1 MSFSFRNIFTP
12 DEDDIGGVPG
22 GSEMSGES
30 AGGNATRGGAEAKPA
45 PEPPGQDFLISELIA
60 FIPPAISAQSGIP
73 MTRELRIPLPADGSR
88 DVKLSTIYQ
97 LCPELF
103 AAEITPLND
112 SVVTLPPKIGAMGD
126 TGATSGASGFSP
138 AAGKAFP
145 GFSGESAASGNPF
158 WSPTSPAAERKSGS
172 DTLSP
177 PKSSPGAMNP
187 FSAEDFPAQPS
198 GQGNSPV
205 DAAPPK
211 QAELSTGFEGPTAK
225 PESGDK
231 AFAGGKSAGFGS
243 LSSSALFGGKGS
255 GLQNEADDKGSH
267 PFEKEDPFTTLF
279 SKQAKADRDIPEP
292 KSEAPEPSGGPSGA
306 DPAEGGSGD
315 EHQGVWGAMFQGGGS
330 PASDDATP
338 DHEPFSPPSFES
350 IGNLLK
356 QGSGSGAET
365 PSAGFSPAAPPA
377 PSPTSAPMEPAPPAS
392 TGFFTFE
399 ADPEPHPS
407 AAATPA
413 DTSPAAPQ
421 EDFASNPEPP
431 ETQAPAQAFSGF
443 GMAATPPLSP
453 IPAFSGTPAFEPL
466 DLTESSPTPV
476 AESAPDPAPA
486 PEPEPVSTPDPEPVP
501 EPVSASEPEPTAPPE
516 ATPARTFR
524 QEEAHPVPTRET
536 APISTGADGEPRDL
550 ELRAIFS
557 TSETFTLSM
566 VARRIV
572 GLPGIV
578 NCTLS
583 TPGKLVQASK
593 TDSGRIGGEA
603 REMVAT
609 LRNLAKLTGLP
620 EARTFT
626 LHTDRGIVSL
636 FLEGECCVMVTHE
649 TASFEPGV
657 REKLILSA
665 RSLIKLEE

>member
-22 GSEMSGES
+22 GLETPGGAPGGT
-30 AGGNATRGGAEAKPA
+30 AGRGGTEAQPAAEV
-45 PEPPGQDFLISELIA
+45 PGQDFLISELIA

-126 TGATSGASGFSP
+126 TEATSGASGFSP

-145 GFSGESAASGNPF
+145 GFSGEPPTAGNPF
-158 WSPTSPAAERKSGS
+158 WSPTAPAAERQSGS
-172 DTLSP
+172 DKLPT
-177 PKSSPGAMNP
+177 KGSSGGMNP
-187 FSAEDFPAQPS
+187 FSAQDAPAKPS
-198 GQGNSPV
+198 GQGSSPSGT
-205 DAAPPK
+205 ASPTPPEMS
-211 QAELSTGFEGPTAK
+211 AGFEAPAAK

-231 AFAGGKSAGFGS
+231 PFSGGKSSGFGS
-243 LSSSALFGGKGS
+243 LPSSALFGGKGAAVR
-255 GLQNEADDKGSH
+255 NEADDKGSASFD
-267 PFEKEDPFTTLF
+267 PEDPFSTLF
-279 SKQAKADRDIPEP
+279 SKQAKADQDIPEP
-292 KSEAPEPSGGPSGA
+292 KSEAPEPSRGDGA
-306 DPAEGGSGD
+306 AGD

-330 PASDDATP
+330 PTSDDATP
-338 DHEPFSPPSFES
+338 EHEPFSPPSFES

-356 QGSGSGAET
+356 QGSGSGADT
-365 PSAGFSPAAPPA
+365 PSAGFAPASPPTASPA
-377 PSPTSAPMEPAPPAS
+377 SAPMEPTPPAA
-392 TGFFTFE
+392 TGFSAFE
-399 ADPEPHPS
+399 ADPEPYPS
-407 AAATPA
+407 ASTAPEETIPATPREEPA
-413 DTSPAAPQ
+413 TNPGPPAAK
-421 EDFASNPEPP
+421 
-431 ETQAPAQAFSGF
+431 APARTFSGF
-443 GMAATPPLSP
+443 GIDPAPALSP

-466 DLTESSPTPV
+466 DLTDPSPAPV
-476 AESAPDPAPA
+476 AESAPEPA
-486 PEPEPVSTPDPEPVP
+486 PEPESVSAPEPDPVL
-501 EPVSASEPEPTAPPE
+501 EPVSAPEPEPEPAAQPE
-516 ATPARTFR
+516 PEPTPARTFR
-524 QEEAHPVPTRET
+524 QEEARPAPAGETTPTPSE
-536 APISTGADGEPRDL
+536 PADEDRDL

-593 TDSGRIGGEA
+593 TDSGRIGSEA

-636 FLEGECCVMVTHE
+636 FLEGDCCVMVTHE

>member
-22 GSEMSGES
+22 GSETPGGV
-30 AGGNATRGGAEAKPA
+30 AGGGASRGGADAKPA
-45 PEPPGQDFLISELIA
+45 AEPPGQDFLISELIA

-112 SVVTLPPKIGAMGD
+112 SVVTLPPKIGAMGE
-126 TGATSGASGFSP
+126 TGATSGVSGFSP
-138 AAGKAFP
+138 AAGKPFA
-145 GFSGESAASGNPF
+145 GFSGEPPASDNPF

-187 FSAEDFPAQPS
+187 FSAQDFPVKPS
-198 GQGNSPV
+198 GEGNSPAG
-205 DAAPPK
+205 AAPSASPEMS
-211 QAELSTGFEGPTAK
+211 AGFEGPIAK

-231 AFAGGKSAGFGS
+231 AFPGGKSSGFGS
-243 LSSSALFGGKGS
+243 LSSSALFGGKGAAFR
-255 GLQNEADDKGSH
+255 NEADDKGSH
-267 PFEKEDPFTTLF
+267 SFGGKKEDPFSTLF
-279 SKQAKADRDIPEP
+279 SMQAKADEDIPEP
-292 KSEAPEPSGGPSGA
+292 KSEAAEPSGGQSGA
-306 DPAEGGSGD
+306 DHTEGGAGE

-330 PASDDATP
+330 PASDNATP
-338 DHEPFSPPSFES
+338 EHEPFSPPAFES

-356 QGSGSGAET
+356 QGSGSGADT
-365 PSAGFSPAAPPA
+365 PSAGFSPAAPPTA
-377 PSPTSAPMEPAPPAS
+377 SPSPAPMEPAPPAA
-392 TGFFTFE
+392 TGFSAFE
-399 ADPEPHPS
+399 ADPEPYPPASKAPEGNFPAMPREDS
-407 AAATPA
+407 AAKSESSEAKP
-413 DTSPAAPQ
+413 
-421 EDFASNPEPP
+421 
-431 ETQAPAQAFSGF
+431 PAQTFAGF
-443 GMAATPPLSP
+443 GIDPTPPLSP

-466 DLTESSPTPV
+466 DFADPSP
-476 AESAPDPAPA
+476 APAPA
-486 PEPEPVSTPDPEPVP
+486 PEPEPVSAPEPEPAPEPVF
-501 EPVSASEPEPTAPPE
+501 ASEPEPVAQPQPE
-516 ATPARTFR
+516 ETPARAFR
-524 QEEAHPVPTRET
+524 PEEAHP
-536 APISTGADGEPRDL
+536 APALSGADGEPRDL

-657 REKLILSA
+657 REKLILAA